1 MPFVYT
7 PIMHCV
13 WISVISVFPLIYCG
27 LYFAI
32 KYTIITET
40 EEAKQAF
47 PDIVRVSSSGPAGE
61 LYPDSLGDY
70 YKLTIDVTLNDLPV
84 YQHSARDDRYIINN
98 GELLIYYLSIMNI
111 HIILANSWFITHEIL
126 NSGPREFIS
135 TAEEKGQIADGLDW
149 QYNTYPNCQTVR
161 SEYCCQ
167 KISVFLMFHCL
178 QWTRK
183 TNEQIS
189 KVC

>member
-1 MPFVYT
+1 MKQ
-7 PIMHCV
+7 HCL
-13 WISVISVFPLIYCG
+13 WISVLSVFPLIYCG
-27 LYFAI
+27 FYFSI
-32 KYTIITET
+32 KHTIKNFLNKDEQVI
-40 EEAKQAF
+40 

-61 LYPDSLGDY
+61 LYPDSLGE
-70 YKLTIDVTLNDLPV
+70 YKLMTDIIHNDLPV

-98 GELLIYYLSIMNI
+98 GELLIYYLSIINI
-111 HIILANSWFITHEIL
+111 HIILANSWFITHEIS

-135 TAEEKGQIADGLDW
+135 DITAEEKGHIADGLDW

-167 KISVFLMFHCL
+167 KILVSLMFHWL

-183 TNEQIS
+183 TLERIS
-189 KVC
+189 RRCFHSG